1 MDATVDISLA
11 TMGDRMTGPE
21 LVRIYRMPGGTNA
34 QYDEVVAAAGDVIAA
49 GATLHL
55 AGSNESDLWV
65 IEVWPSADKL
75 RAWRESQAAG
85 SAEQQAILPNPEVI
99 EFDLHR
105 LLSAE

>member
-1 MDATVDISLA
+1 MIDQ
-11 TMGDRMTGPE
+11 G

-49 GATLHL
+49 GAQVHL

-65 IEVWPSADKL
+65 IEVWPSSEALADWQ
-75 RAWRESQAAG
+75 ASQAEGNA
-85 SAEQQAILPNPEVI
+85 AQQAIFPNPEVI

-105 LLSAE
+105 LLTAT

>member
-1 MDATVDISLA
+1 M
-11 TMGDRMTGPE
+11 PE
-21 LVRIYRMPGGTNA
+21 QSLVRIYRMPGGTNG

-65 IEVWPSADKL
+65 IEVWPSAEKL
-75 RAWRESQAAG
+75 QAWRESQAAG
-85 SAEQQAILPNPEVI
+85 NAEQQAILPNPEII

-105 LLSAE
+105 LLKAD

>member
-1 MDATVDISLA
+1 MNDQ
-11 TMGDRMTGPE
+11 G

-49 GATLHL
+49 GANVHL

-65 IEVWPSADKL
+65 IEVWPSAAEL
-75 RAWRESQAAG
+75 SAWQESQAAG
-85 SAEQQAILPNPEVI
+85 NAAQAAIFPNPEVI

-105 LLSAE
+105 LLQSQ